1 MIWQIYKVFFT
12 YHFTRSLSFVAAAK
26 FSLFTFHFSL
36 KIANFAN
43 SFAKLQCTRQFKEK
57 QAFLLHCSRFFVT
70 LASPKLLH
78 LGKAQINLA
87 FHSTFRNFANKNK
100 TFYNTTMLQI
110 RCKNNNMTKS
120 FPEGTSLLDV
130 YQEFA
135 DDIKLPYPVV
145 SAKVNNASQGLKF
158 RLYQNRDVEFLDAR
172 EGSGHRVYVRS
183 LCFVLY
189 KATQD
194 LFPGSKLFIEHTIS
208 RGYYCNF
215 KKKGYEPMVEGD
227 VEKIRERMQE
237 IINLDMP
244 FRRNEAT
251 TEEALRVFAERGLT
265 DKVKLLESSGQ
276 IYSDYYMLGDTADY
290 YYGPLVPSAGY
301 LTVWGLETYHDGML
315 LRVPDWNNP
324 TQLAEKVDM
333 PKTYE
338 MFAEKTKWD
347 IIMRLSNAGDVNK
360 AILKGHASEL
370 IQVSEALQEKKIVQ
384 IAEEIDRRFHDEE
397 NPVRMVLITGP
408 SSSGKTTFCK
418 RLSVQL
424 LACGLRPLSFSTDD
438 YFVNRLD
445 TPKLPNGDYD
455 FDNIE
460 TVEYHLLEDHLL
472 RLMKGERVEIP
483 EYNFVTGKR
492 EWNGK
497 KLKLA
502 GDTVLIIEGIHALN
516 PLLTKK
522 IPDSLKY
529 KIYISAL
536 TSISLDDHNWI
547 PVRDNR
553 LLRRII
559 RDYNK
564 GAYTAQQTIAQWK
577 NVCEAEDQWIFPF
590 QETADAMFNSALNIE
605 FAVLR
610 THAEIILA
618 SVPKNCDEYAE
629 AHRLLKFLRYFI
641 PISDK
646 EIPPTS
652 IMREFVGGS
661 SFKYPR

>member
-1 MIWQIYKVFFT
+1 
-12 YHFTRSLSFVAAAK
+12 
-26 FSLFTFHFSL
+26 
-36 KIANFAN
+36 
-43 SFAKLQCTRQFKEK
+43 
-57 QAFLLHCSRFFVT
+57 
-70 LASPKLLH
+70 
-78 LGKAQINLA
+78 
-87 FHSTFRNFANKNK
+87 
-100 TFYNTTMLQI
+100 MLQI
-110 RCKNNNMTKS
+110 RCKNNNVTKS

-135 DDIKLPYPVV
+135 DEIQLPFPVV
-145 SAKVNNASQGLKF
+145 SAKVNNVSQGLKF
-158 RLYQNRDVEFLDAR
+158 RVFQNRDVEFLDASM
-172 EGSGHRVYVRS
+172 GSGHRVYVRS
-183 LCFVLY
+183 LSFVLY

-194 LFPGSKLFIEHTIS
+194 VFPGSKLFIEHS
-208 RGYYCNF
+208 LCRGYYCNF
-215 KKKGYEPMVEGD
+215 KKRSNEPLSDAD
-227 VEKIRERMQE
+227 VDSIRQRMQE
-237 IINLDMP
+237 IIDLDMP
-244 FRRNEAT
+244 FRRTQATNEET
-251 TEEALRVFAERGLT
+251 IRVFTERGFV
-265 DKVKLLESSGQ
+265 DKVKLLETSGQ
-276 IYSDYYMLGDTADY
+276 IYSDYYTLGDTVDY

-301 LTVWGLETYHDGML
+301 LKVWGLERYEDGLL
-315 LRVPDWNNP
+315 LRVPDWYNP
-324 TQLAEKVDM
+324 LKLAEKVDQ
-333 PKTYE
+333 PKTFG
-338 MFAEKTKWD
+338 MFAEKTHWD

-360 AILKGHASEL
+360 AIKRGHASEL

-384 IAEEIDRRFHDEE
+384 IAEEIERRFHREE
-397 NPVRMVLITGP
+397 NPVRLVLITGP

-418 RLSVQL
+418 RLSIQL
-424 LACGLRPLSFSTDD
+424 LACGLRPVSFSTDD
-438 YFVNRLD
+438 YFVNRTD

-460 TVEYHLLEDHLL
+460 TVEYSLLEDHLL
-472 RLMKGERVEIP
+472 RLMQGEKVEIP

-492 EWNGK
+492 EYNGK
-497 KLKLA
+497 KLKLS

-522 IPDSLKY
+522 IPDDLKY

-547 PVRDNR
+547 PTRDNR

-564 GAYTAQQTIAQWK
+564 GAFTAQQTISQWK
-577 NVCEAEDQWIFPF
+577 NVCQAEDQWIFPY
-590 QETADAMFNSALNIE
+590 QETADVMFNSALNIE

-618 SVPKNCDEYAE
+618 SVPRNCPEYAE
-629 AHRLLKFLRYFI
+629 AHRLLRFIHYFL

-661 SFKYPR
+661 TFKEI

>member
-1 MIWQIYKVFFT
+1 
-12 YHFTRSLSFVAAAK
+12 
-26 FSLFTFHFSL
+26 
-36 KIANFAN
+36 
-43 SFAKLQCTRQFKEK
+43 
-57 QAFLLHCSRFFVT
+57 
-70 LASPKLLH
+70 
-78 LGKAQINLA
+78 
-87 FHSTFRNFANKNK
+87 
-100 TFYNTTMLQI
+100 
-110 RCKNNNMTKS
+110 MTKS
-120 FPEGTSLLDV
+120 FPEGCSLLDV

-135 DDIKLPYPVV
+135 DDIKLPYPVI

-172 EGSGHRVYVRS
+172 AGSGHRVYVRS
-183 LCFVLY
+183 LSFVLY

-194 LFPGSKLFIEHTIS
+194 VFPGSKLFVEHSIC

-215 KKKGYEPMVEGD
+215 KKKKEGD
-227 VEKIRERMQE
+227 RITDSDVESLKNRMKE
-237 IINLDMP
+237 IIDLDMP
-244 FRRNEAT
+244 FRRTEAT
-251 TEEALRVFAERGLT
+251 NEEAIRVFAERGFS
-265 DKVKLLESSGQ
+265 DKVKLLETSGH
-276 IYSDYYMLGDTADY
+276 IYSDYYTLGDTVDY

-301 LTVWGLETYHDGML
+301 LKVWGLERYEDGLL
-315 LRVPDWNNP
+315 LRVPDWHNP
-324 TQLAEKVDM
+324 LQLAEKVDQ

-338 MFAEKTKWD
+338 MFAEKTRWD

-360 AILKGHASEL
+360 AIMRGHASEL

-384 IAEEIDRRFHDEE
+384 IAEEIDRRFHREKD
-397 NPVRMVLITGP
+397 PVRIVLITGP

-424 LACGLRPLSFSTDD
+424 LACGLRPVSFSTDD
-438 YFVNRLD
+438 YFVNRVD

-460 TVEYHLLEDHLL
+460 TVEYSLLEDHLQK
-472 RLMKGERVEIP
+472 LMQGERVEIP
-483 EYNFVTGKR
+483 EYNFKTGKR

-497 KLKLA
+497 KLKLSN
-502 GDTVLIIEGIHALN
+502 DTVLIIEGIHALN

-522 IPDSLKY
+522 IPDSIKY

-536 TSISLDDHNWI
+536 TSVSLDDHNWI
-547 PVRDNR
+547 PTRDNR

-564 GAYTAQQTIAQWK
+564 GAFSAQETIAQWK
-577 NVCEAEDQWIFPF
+577 NVLAAEDQWIFPY
-590 QETADAMFNSALNIE
+590 QETADVMFNSALNIE

-610 THAEIILA
+610 IHAEIILA
-618 SVPKNCDEYAE
+618 SVPKNCPEYAE
-629 AHRLLKFLRYFI
+629 AHRLLKFIHYFL

-661 SFKYPR
+661 SFKY

>member
-1 MIWQIYKVFFT
+1 
-12 YHFTRSLSFVAAAK
+12 
-26 FSLFTFHFSL
+26 
-36 KIANFAN
+36 
-43 SFAKLQCTRQFKEK
+43 
-57 QAFLLHCSRFFVT
+57 
-70 LASPKLLH
+70 
-78 LGKAQINLA
+78 
-87 FHSTFRNFANKNK
+87 
-100 TFYNTTMLQI
+100 MLQI
-110 RCKNNNMTKS
+110 RCKNNNITKS

-135 DDIKLPYPVV
+135 DDLQMQNPVV
-145 SAKVNNASQGLKF
+145 AALVNNTTQGLKF

-172 EGSGHRVYVRS
+172 EGPGHRVYVRS

-215 KKKGYEPMVEGD
+215 KKRGNDALTED
-227 VEKIRERMQE
+227 DIQHIRERMQE

-251 TEEALRVFAERGLT
+251 TEEAVRIFAERGFS
-265 DKVKLLESSGQ
+265 DKVKLLETSGQ
-276 IYSDYYMLGDTADY
+276 IYSDYYMLGDTADFF
-290 YYGPLVPSAGY
+290 YGPLVPSASY
-301 LTVWGLETYHDGML
+301 LTVWGLEAYHDGML
-315 LRVPDWNNP
+315 LRVPDWNDP
-324 TQLAEKVDM
+324 SRLAEKVDM

-338 MFAEKTKWD
+338 MFAEKTRWD

-384 IAEEIDRRFHDEE
+384 IAEEIERRFHRDE
-397 NPVRMVLITGP
+397 NPVRLVLITGP

-424 LACGLRPLSFSTDD
+424 LACGLRPYSVSTDD
-438 YFVNRLD
+438 YFVNRVD
-445 TPKLPNGDYD
+445 TPLLPNGDYD

-460 TVEYHLLEDHLL
+460 TVEYRLLQDHLQ
-472 RLMKGERVEIP
+472 RLMQGERVEVP
-483 EYNFVTGKR
+483 EYNFTTGKR

-497 KLKLA
+497 KLKLS

-516 PLLTKK
+516 PLLTQA
-522 IPDSLKY
+522 IPDSAKF

-564 GAYTAQQTIAQWK
+564 GAFTAQQTISQWP
-577 NVCEAEDQWIFPF
+577 NVCQAEDQWIFPY
-590 QETADAMFNSALNIE
+590 QESADVMFNSALNIE

-610 THAEIILA
+610 PHAEIILA
-618 SVPKNCDEYAE
+618 SVPKNCPEYTD
-629 AHRLLKFLRYFI
+629 AHRLLKFLHYFI
-641 PISDK
+641 PVSDK

-661 SFKYPR
+661 SFKY

>member
-1 MIWQIYKVFFT
+1 
-12 YHFTRSLSFVAAAK
+12 
-26 FSLFTFHFSL
+26 
-36 KIANFAN
+36 
-43 SFAKLQCTRQFKEK
+43 
-57 QAFLLHCSRFFVT
+57 
-70 LASPKLLH
+70 
-78 LGKAQINLA
+78 
-87 FHSTFRNFANKNK
+87 
-100 TFYNTTMLQI
+100 MLQI
-110 RCKNNNMTKS
+110 RCKNNNVTKS

-135 DDIKLPYPVV
+135 DEIKLPYPVV
-145 SAKVNNASQGLKF
+145 SAKVNNVSQGLKF
-158 RLYQNRDVEFLDAR
+158 RLFQNRDVEFMDAT
-172 EGSGHRVYVRS
+172 EGSGHRAYVRS
-183 LCFVLY
+183 LTFVLY

-194 LFPGSKLFIEHTIS
+194 VFPGSKLFIEHS
-208 RGYYCNF
+208 LCRGYYCNF
-215 KKKGYEPMVEGD
+215 KKKPTPTPSQKEGNIVTDED
-227 VEKIRERMQE
+227 VERIKARMQE
-237 IINLDMP
+237 IIDLDMP
-244 FRRNEAT
+244 FRRTEST
-251 TEEALRVFAERGLT
+251 TEEAIRIFSERGFA
-265 DKVKLLESSGQ
+265 DKVKLLETSGQ
-276 IYSDYYMLGDTADY
+276 AYTYYYTLGDTIDY
-290 YYGPLVPSAGY
+290 YYGPLVPSASY
-301 LTVWGLETYHDGML
+301 LKVWGLERYEEKPRVGEQSPGIGLL
-315 LRVPDWNNP
+315 LRVPDWNDP
-324 TQLAEKVDM
+324 TKLAEKVDQ
-333 PKTYE
+333 PKTFE
-338 MFAEKTKWD
+338 MFAEKTHWD

-360 AILKGHASEL
+360 AIMRGHSSEL

-384 IAEEIDRRFHDEE
+384 IAEEIDRRFHQEK
-397 NPVRMVLITGP
+397 NPVRIVLITGP

-424 LACGLRPLSFSTDD
+424 LACGLRPVSFSTDD
-438 YFVNRLD
+438 YFVNRTD

-460 TVEYHLLEDHLL
+460 TVEYSLLEDHLL
-472 RLMKGERVEIP
+472 RLMQGERVEIP

-529 KIYISAL
+529 KIYISTL

-577 NVCEAEDQWIFPF
+577 NVLAAEDKWIFPY
-590 QETADAMFNSALNIE
+590 QETADVMFNSALNIE

-610 THAEIILA
+610 THAEIILT
-618 SVPKNCDEYAE
+618 SVPKNCPEYAE

-646 EIPPTS
+646 EIPSTS

-661 SFKYPR
+661 SFKY

>member
-1 MIWQIYKVFFT
+1 MV
-12 YHFTRSLSFVAAAK
+12 
-26 FSLFTFHFSL
+26 
-36 KIANFAN
+36 
-43 SFAKLQCTRQFKEK
+43 
-57 QAFLLHCSRFFVT
+57 
-70 LASPKLLH
+70 
-78 LGKAQINLA
+78 
-87 FHSTFRNFANKNK
+87 
-100 TFYNTTMLQI
+100 QI
-110 RCKNNNMTKS
+110 RCKNNNLTKS
-120 FPEGTSLLDV
+120 FPEGSSLLDI

-135 DDIKLPYPVV
+135 QEIDLPYPVV
-145 SAKVNNASQGLKF
+145 SAKVNNVSQGLKYRAF
-158 RLYQNRDVEFLDAR
+158 QNRDVEFLDAR

-183 LCFVLY
+183 LTFVLY

-194 LFPGSKLFIEHTIS
+194 VFPGSKLFIEHS
-208 RGYYCNF
+208 LCRGYYSNF
-215 KKKGYEPMVEGD
+215 KKRNNEPLSDDD
-227 VEKIRERMQE
+227 VSSIRQRMQE

-244 FRRNEAT
+244 FHRIESTNEET
-251 TEEALRVFAERGLT
+251 IRVFTERGFT
-265 DKVKLLESSGQ
+265 DKVKLLETSGQ
-276 IYSDYYMLGDTADY
+276 IYSDYYTLGDTVDY

-301 LTVWGLETYHDGML
+301 LKVWGLERYEDGLL

-324 TQLAEKVDM
+324 LQLAEKVDQ
-333 PKTYE
+333 PKTFG
-338 MFAEKTKWD
+338 MFAEKTRWD

-360 AILKGHASEL
+360 AIKRGHASEL
-370 IQVSEALQEKKIVQ
+370 IQVSEALQEKKIVK
-384 IAEEIDRRFHDEE
+384 IAEEIEQRFHREKD
-397 NPVRMVLITGP
+397 PIRLVLITGP

-424 LACGLRPLSFSTDD
+424 LACGLRPVSFSTDD
-438 YFVNRLD
+438 YFVNRVD

-460 TVEYHLLEDHLL
+460 TVEYSLLEDHLL
-472 RLMKGERVEIP
+472 RLMEGEKVEIP

-492 EWNGK
+492 EYNGK
-497 KLKLA
+497 KLKLS

-522 IPDSLKY
+522 IPDAVKY

-547 PVRDNR
+547 PTRDNR

-564 GAYTAQQTIAQWK
+564 GAFTAQQTINQWK
-577 NVCEAEDQWIFPF
+577 NVCQAEDQWIFPY
-590 QETADAMFNSALNIE
+590 QETADVMFNSALNIE

-618 SVPKNCDEYAE
+618 SVPRNCPEYAE
-629 AHRLLKFLRYFI
+629 AHRLLKFIHYFI

-661 SFKYPR
+661 SFKESSF

>member
-1 MIWQIYKVFFT
+1 
-12 YHFTRSLSFVAAAK
+12 
-26 FSLFTFHFSL
+26 
-36 KIANFAN
+36 
-43 SFAKLQCTRQFKEK
+43 
-57 QAFLLHCSRFFVT
+57 
-70 LASPKLLH
+70 
-78 LGKAQINLA
+78 
-87 FHSTFRNFANKNK
+87 
-100 TFYNTTMLQI
+100 MLQI
-110 RCKNNNMTKS
+110 RCKNNNITKS
-120 FPEGTSLLDV
+120 FPEGASLLDV

-135 DDIKLPYPVV
+135 NELKMPFPVV
-145 SAKVNNASQGLKF
+145 AANVNNTPQGLKF

-172 EGSGHRVYVRS
+172 EGAGHRVYVRS

-215 KKKGYEPMVEGD
+215 KKRNNDPLTESD
-227 VEKIRERMQE
+227 IQHFSERMQE

-251 TEEALRVFAERGLT
+251 TEEAVRVFAERGFS
-265 DKVKLLESSGQ
+265 DKVKLLETSGQ
-276 IYSDYYMLGDTADY
+276 IYSDYYTLGDTADF

-301 LTVWGLETYHDGML
+301 LTVWGLEPYHDGML
-315 LRVPDWNNP
+315 LRVPDWNDP
-324 TQLAEKVDM
+324 SRLAEKVDM

-338 MFAEKTKWD
+338 MFAEKTRWD

-384 IAEEIDRRFHDEE
+384 IAEEIDRRFHQEE
-397 NPVRMVLITGP
+397 NPLRIVLITGP

-424 LACGLRPLSFSTDD
+424 LACGLRPYSVSTDD
-438 YFVNRLD
+438 YFVNRVD
-445 TPKLPNGDYD
+445 TPRLPNGDYD

-460 TVEYHLLEDHLL
+460 TVEYKLLEDHLT
-472 RLMKGERVEIP
+472 RLMKGERVEVP
-483 EYNFVTGKR
+483 EYNFTTGKR

-497 KLKLA
+497 KLKLNN
-502 GDTVLIIEGIHALN
+502 DTVLIIEGIHALN
-516 PLLTKK
+516 PLLTKA
-522 IPDSLKY
+522 IPDSAKF

-564 GAYTAQQTIAQWK
+564 GAFTAQQTISQWP
-577 NVCEAEDQWIFPF
+577 NVCEAEDQWIFPY
-590 QETADAMFNSALNIE
+590 QETADVMFNSALNIE

-610 THAEIILA
+610 PHAEIILA
-618 SVPKNCDEYAE
+618 SVPKNCPEYTD
-629 AHRLLKFLRYFI
+629 AHRLLKFLHYFM
-641 PISDK
+641 PVSDK

-661 SFKYPR
+661 SFKY

>member
-1 MIWQIYKVFFT
+1 
-12 YHFTRSLSFVAAAK
+12 
-26 FSLFTFHFSL
+26 
-36 KIANFAN
+36 
-43 SFAKLQCTRQFKEK
+43 
-57 QAFLLHCSRFFVT
+57 
-70 LASPKLLH
+70 
-78 LGKAQINLA
+78 
-87 FHSTFRNFANKNK
+87 
-100 TFYNTTMLQI
+100 MLQI
-110 RCKNNNMTKS
+110 RCKNNNVTKS
-120 FPEGTSLLDV
+120 FPEGCSLLDV

-135 DDIKLPYPVV
+135 DDIRLPYPVI

-158 RLYQNRDVEFLDAR
+158 RLFQNRDVEFLDAR
-172 EGSGHRVYVRS
+172 AGSGHRVYVRS
-183 LCFVLY
+183 LSFVLY

-194 LFPGSKLFIEHTIS
+194 VFPGSKLFIEHS
-208 RGYYCNF
+208 LCRGYYCNF
-215 KKKGYEPMVEGD
+215 KKKSGDSISDSD
-227 VEKIRERMQE
+227 VEQIKHRMQE
-237 IINLDMP
+237 IIDLDMP
-244 FRRNEAT
+244 FRRTEAT
-251 TEEALRVFAERGLT
+251 NEEAIRVFAERGFS
-265 DKVKLLESSGQ
+265 DKVKLLETSGH
-276 IYSDYYMLGDTADY
+276 IYSDYYTLGDTVDY

-301 LTVWGLETYHDGML
+301 LKVWGLERYEQGLL

-324 TQLAEKVDM
+324 LQLAEKVEQ
-333 PKTYE
+333 PKTFE
-338 MFAEKTKWD
+338 MFAEKTRWD

-360 AILKGHASEL
+360 AIMRGHASEL

-384 IAEEIDRRFHDEE
+384 IAEEIDRRFHRETD
-397 NPVRMVLITGP
+397 PVRIVLITGP

-424 LACGLRPLSFSTDD
+424 MACGLRPVSFSTDD
-438 YFVNRLD
+438 YFVNRID

-460 TVEYHLLEDHLL
+460 TVEYDLLEGHLL
-472 RLMKGERVEIP
+472 RLMQGERVEIP

-497 KLKLA
+497 KIKLSN
-502 GDTVLIIEGIHALN
+502 DTVLIVEGIHALN
-516 PLLTKK
+516 PLLTKN
-522 IPDSLKY
+522 ISDSVKY

-536 TSISLDDHNWI
+536 TSVSLDDHNWI
-547 PVRDNR
+547 PTRDNR

-564 GAYTAQQTIAQWK
+564 GAFSAKETISQWK
-577 NVCEAEDQWIFPF
+577 NVLAAEDKWIFPF
-590 QETADAMFNSALNIE
+590 QETADVMFNSALNIE

-610 THAEIILA
+610 IHAEIILA

-629 AHRLLKFLRYFI
+629 AHRLLKFIHYFL

-661 SFKYPR
+661 SFKY

>member
-1 MIWQIYKVFFT
+1 
-12 YHFTRSLSFVAAAK
+12 
-26 FSLFTFHFSL
+26 
-36 KIANFAN
+36 
-43 SFAKLQCTRQFKEK
+43 
-57 QAFLLHCSRFFVT
+57 
-70 LASPKLLH
+70 
-78 LGKAQINLA
+78 
-87 FHSTFRNFANKNK
+87 
-100 TFYNTTMLQI
+100 MLQI
-110 RCKNNNMTKS
+110 RCKNTGVTKS
-120 FPEGTSLLDV
+120 VQEGTSLLDV

-135 DDIKLPYPVV
+135 DEIKLPYPVV
-145 SAKVNNASQGLKF
+145 SAKVNNVSQGLKF

-194 LFPGSKLFIEHTIS
+194 VFPGSKLFIEHS
-208 RGYYCNF
+208 LCRGYYCNF
-215 KKKGYEPMVEGD
+215 KKRTPEPLTDED
-227 VEKIRERMQE
+227 VRRISQRMQE
-237 IINLDMP
+237 IIALDMP
-244 FRRNEAT
+244 FRRTEAT
-251 TEEALRVFAERGLT
+251 NEETVRVFTERGFA
-265 DKVKLLESSGQ
+265 DKVKLLETSGQ
-276 IYSDYYMLGDTADY
+276 IYSHYYTLGDTVDY

-301 LTVWGLETYHDGML
+301 LTVWALERYEQGLL
-315 LRVPDWNNP
+315 LRIPDWNDP
-324 TQLAEKVDM
+324 SRLAEKVDQ
-333 PKTYE
+333 PKTFG
-338 MFAEKTKWD
+338 MFAEKTRWD

-360 AILKGHASEL
+360 AIQRGYASEL

-384 IAEEIDRRFHDEE
+384 IAEDIFARCEKSNGH
-397 NPVRMVLITGP
+397 NPIVLITGP

-418 RLSVQL
+418 RLSIQL

-438 YFVNRLD
+438 YFVNRVD

-460 TVEYHLLEDHLL
+460 TVEYSLLEDHLL
-472 RLMKGERVEIP
+472 RLIKGERVEIP
-483 EYNFVTGKR
+483 EYNFVTGQR

-497 KLKLA
+497 RLKLA
-502 GDTVLIIEGIHALN
+502 SDTVLIIEGIHALN
-516 PLLTKK
+516 PLLTQK
-522 IPDSLKY
+522 IDDAMKY

-547 PVRDNR
+547 PVSDNR

-564 GAYTAQQTIAQWK
+564 GAFTARQTIAQWK
-577 NVCEAEDQWIFPF
+577 NVCEAEDRWIFPF

-610 THAEIILA
+610 THAEIILT
-618 SVPKNCDEYAE
+618 SVPKNCPEYAE
-629 AHRLLKFLRYFI
+629 AHRLLKFIRFFL
-641 PISDK
+641 PVSDK

-661 SFKYPR
+661 SFKY

>member
-1 MIWQIYKVFFT
+1 
-12 YHFTRSLSFVAAAK
+12 
-26 FSLFTFHFSL
+26 
-36 KIANFAN
+36 
-43 SFAKLQCTRQFKEK
+43 
-57 QAFLLHCSRFFVT
+57 
-70 LASPKLLH
+70 
-78 LGKAQINLA
+78 
-87 FHSTFRNFANKNK
+87 
-100 TFYNTTMLQI
+100 MLQI
-110 RCKNNNMTKS
+110 RCKNNGVTKS
-120 FPEGTSLLDV
+120 FPEGCSLLDV

-183 LCFVLY
+183 LCFLLY

-194 LFPGSKLFIEHTIS
+194 VFPGSKLFIEHTIS

-215 KKKGYEPMVEGD
+215 KKKINEGLAEGD
-227 VEKIRERMQE
+227 VEQICNRMQE
-237 IINLDMP
+237 IVNLDMP
-244 FRRNEAT
+244 FRRTEAT
-251 TEEALRVFAERGLT
+251 NEEAIRVFAERGFA
-265 DKVKLLESSGQ
+265 DKVKLLETSGQ
-276 IYSDYYMLGDTADY
+276 IYSDYYTLGDTADY

-301 LTVWGLETYHDGML
+301 LKVFGLEPYHDGML
-315 LRVPDWNNP
+315 LRVPDWYNP
-324 TQLAEKVDM
+324 TILAEKVDM

-338 MFAEKTKWD
+338 MFREKTRWD

-384 IAEEIDRRFHDEE
+384 IAEDIDHRFHAEE
-397 NPVRMVLITGP
+397 NPIRIVLITGP

-418 RLSVQL
+418 RLSIQL

-438 YFVNRLD
+438 YFVNRVD

-460 TVEYHLLEDHLL
+460 AVDYHLLEDHLTA
-472 RLMKGERVEIP
+472 LMNGERVEIP
-483 EYNFVTGKR
+483 EYNFSTGKR

-497 KLKLA
+497 KIKLA

-522 IPDSLKY
+522 IEDSLKY

-564 GAYTAQQTIAQWK
+564 GAFTAQETIAQWK
-577 NVCEAEDQWIFPF
+577 NVCEAEDKWIFPY

-618 SVPKNCDEYAE
+618 SVPRNCAEYAE
-629 AHRLLKFLRYFI
+629 AHRLLKFIHYFL
-641 PISDK
+641 PVSDK

-661 SFKYPR
+661 SFKY

>member
-1 MIWQIYKVFFT
+1 
-12 YHFTRSLSFVAAAK
+12 
-26 FSLFTFHFSL
+26 
-36 KIANFAN
+36 
-43 SFAKLQCTRQFKEK
+43 
-57 QAFLLHCSRFFVT
+57 
-70 LASPKLLH
+70 
-78 LGKAQINLA
+78 
-87 FHSTFRNFANKNK
+87 
-100 TFYNTTMLQI
+100 MLQI
-110 RCKNNNMTKS
+110 RCKNNGVTKS

-135 DDIKLPYPVV
+135 DDIKLPFPVV

-194 LFPGSKLFIEHTIS
+194 LFPGSKLFIEHPLS

-215 KKKGYEPMVEGD
+215 KKRNGESLEDGD
-227 VEKIRERMQE
+227 VERIRERMQE
-237 IINLDMP
+237 IINLNMP

-251 TEEALRVFAERGLT
+251 NEEAIRIFQERGFS
-265 DKVKLLESSGQ
+265 DKVKLLETSGQ
-276 IYSDYYMLGDTADY
+276 IYSDYYTLGETVDY

-301 LTVWGLETYHDGML
+301 LNVWGLERLNDGML
-315 LRVPDWNNP
+315 LRVPDWNDP
-324 TQLAEKVDM
+324 SKLAEMVPMPKTFEIYAEKVR
-333 PKTYE
+333 
-338 MFAEKTKWD
+338 WD
-347 IIMRLSNAGDVNK
+347 IIMHLSNAGDVNK
-360 AILKGHASEL
+360 AVLRGHASEL

-384 IAEEIDRRFHDEE
+384 IAEEIERRFHDTEK
-397 NPVRMVLITGP
+397 PIRIILITGP

-418 RLSVQL
+418 RLSIQL
-424 LACGLRPLSFSTDD
+424 LACGLRPMSFSTDD

-460 TVEYHLLEDHLL
+460 TVDYHLLEDHLS
-472 RLMKGERVEIP
+472 RLMKGERVEVP

-492 EWNGK
+492 EYNGK
-497 KLKLA
+497 RLKL
-502 GDTVLIIEGIHALN
+502 GNDNVLIIEGIHALN
-516 PLLTKK
+516 PLLTKT
-522 IPDSLKY
+522 IPDAAKF

-547 PVRDNR
+547 PTRDNR

-564 GAYTAQQTIAQWK
+564 GAYTARETISQWK
-577 NVCEAEDQWIFPF
+577 NVCAAEDKWIFPY
-590 QETADAMFNSALNIE
+590 QETADVMFNSALNIE

-618 SVPKNCDEYAE
+618 SVPRNCPEYAE
-629 AHRLLKFLRYFI
+629 AHRLLKFIHYFI
-641 PISDK
+641 PVSDK

-661 SFKYPR
+661 SFKY

>member
-1 MIWQIYKVFFT
+1 
-12 YHFTRSLSFVAAAK
+12 
-26 FSLFTFHFSL
+26 
-36 KIANFAN
+36 
-43 SFAKLQCTRQFKEK
+43 
-57 QAFLLHCSRFFVT
+57 
-70 LASPKLLH
+70 
-78 LGKAQINLA
+78 
-87 FHSTFRNFANKNK
+87 
-100 TFYNTTMLQI
+100 MLQI
-110 RCKNNNMTKS
+110 RCVNNGITKS

-135 DDIKLPYPVV
+135 DEIKLPYPVV

-215 KKKGYEPMVEGD
+215 KKKGNEALADGD
-227 VEKIRERMQE
+227 VERISQRMQE

-244 FRRNEAT
+244 FRRHEAT
-251 TEEALRVFAERGLT
+251 NEEAVRIFAERGFT
-265 DKVKLLESSGQ
+265 DKVKLLETSGQ
-276 IYSDYYMLGDTADY
+276 IYSDYYTLGDTADY

-301 LTVWGLETYHDGML
+301 LSVWALEPYHDGML

-324 TQLAEKVDM
+324 LQLAEKADM
-333 PKTYE
+333 PKTYD
-338 MFAEKTKWD
+338 MFAEKTRWD

-360 AILKGHASEL
+360 AIQKGHASEL

-384 IAEEIDRRFHDEE
+384 IAEEIERRFHRKK
-397 NPVRMVLITGP
+397 NPVKLILITGP
-408 SSSGKTTFCK
+408 SSSGKTTFTK
-418 RLSVQL
+418 RLSIQL

-460 TVEYHLLEDHLL
+460 TVDYHLLEEHLTK
-472 RLMKGERVEIP
+472 LMQGERVEVP

-497 KLKLA
+497 KLKMA
-502 GDTVLIIEGIHALN
+502 SDTVLIIEGIHALN
-516 PLLTKK
+516 PLLTKNL
-522 IPDSLKY
+522 PDWTKF
-529 KIYISAL
+529 KVYISAL

-564 GAYTAQQTIAQWK
+564 GAYTAQETIAQWK
-577 NVCEAEDQWIFPF
+577 NVCEAEDKWIFPF
-590 QETADAMFNSALNIE
+590 QESADAMFNSALNIE

-618 SVPKNCDEYAE
+618 SVPKNCPEYAE
-629 AHRLLKFLRYFI
+629 AHRLLKFIHFFI
-641 PISDK
+641 PVSDK

-652 IMREFVGGS
+652 IMREFLGGS
-661 SFKYPR
+661 SFKY

>member
-1 MIWQIYKVFFT
+1 
-12 YHFTRSLSFVAAAK
+12 
-26 FSLFTFHFSL
+26 
-36 KIANFAN
+36 
-43 SFAKLQCTRQFKEK
+43 
-57 QAFLLHCSRFFVT
+57 
-70 LASPKLLH
+70 
-78 LGKAQINLA
+78 
-87 FHSTFRNFANKNK
+87 
-100 TFYNTTMLQI
+100 MLQI
-110 RCKNNNMTKS
+110 RCKNNNVTKS
-120 FPEGTSLLDV
+120 FPEGCSLLDV
-130 YQEFA
+130 YQEFQ
-135 DDIKLPYPVV
+135 DYIKLPYPVV

-183 LCFVLY
+183 LSFVLY

-194 LFPGSKLFIEHTIS
+194 VFPGSKLFIEHS
-208 RGYYCNF
+208 LCRGYYCNF
-215 KKKGYEPMVEGD
+215 KKKNAEPLTDED
-227 VEKIRERMQE
+227 VALISQRMQE
-237 IINLDMP
+237 IINLDIP
-244 FRRNEAT
+244 FRRTEAT
-251 TEEALRVFAERGLT
+251 NEEAIRVFAERGFS
-265 DKVKLLESSGQ
+265 DKVKLLETSGQ
-276 IYSDYYMLGDTADY
+276 IYSDYYTLGDTVDY

-301 LTVWGLETYHDGML
+301 LKVWGLERYEQGLL

-324 TQLAEKVDM
+324 NQLAEKVDQ
-333 PKTYE
+333 PKTFE

-360 AILKGHASEL
+360 AIMRGHASEL

-384 IAEEIDRRFHDEE
+384 IAEDIESRFHREQD
-397 NPVRMVLITGP
+397 PVRIVLITGP

-424 LACGLRPLSFSTDD
+424 LACGLRPVSFSPDD
-438 YFVNRLD
+438 YFVNRVD

-460 TVEYHLLEDHLL
+460 AVEYSLLEDHLL
-472 RLMKGERVEIP
+472 RLMQGERVEIP

-497 KLKLA
+497 KLKL
-502 GDTVLIIEGIHALN
+502 GSDTVLIIEGIHALN

-522 IPDSLKY
+522 LPDTLKY

-564 GAYTAQQTIAQWK
+564 GAFTAQQTIAQWK
-577 NVCEAEDQWIFPF
+577 NVMEAENQWIFPY
-590 QETADAMFNSALNIE
+590 QESADVMFNSALNIE

-610 THAEIILA
+610 THAEIILS
-618 SVPKNCDEYAE
+618 SVPKNCPEYSE
-629 AHRLLKFLRYFI
+629 AHRLLKFIHFFL
-641 PISDK
+641 PVSDK

-661 SFKYPR
+661 SFKY

>member
-1 MIWQIYKVFFT
+1 
-12 YHFTRSLSFVAAAK
+12 
-26 FSLFTFHFSL
+26 
-36 KIANFAN
+36 
-43 SFAKLQCTRQFKEK
+43 
-57 QAFLLHCSRFFVT
+57 
-70 LASPKLLH
+70 
-78 LGKAQINLA
+78 
-87 FHSTFRNFANKNK
+87 
-100 TFYNTTMLQI
+100 MLQI
-110 RCKNNNMTKS
+110 RCKNNNITKS
-120 FPEGTSLLDV
+120 FPEGASLLDV

-135 DDIKLPYPVV
+135 DELKMPFPVV
-145 SAKVNNASQGLKF
+145 AANVNNTPQGLKF

-172 EGSGHRVYVRS
+172 EGAGHRVYVRS

-215 KKKGYEPMVEGD
+215 KKRNNDPLTESD
-227 VEKIRERMQE
+227 IQHFSERMQE

-251 TEEALRVFAERGLT
+251 TEEAVRVFAERGFS
-265 DKVKLLESSGQ
+265 DKVKLLETSGQ
-276 IYSDYYMLGDTADY
+276 IYSDYYTLGDTADF

-301 LTVWGLETYHDGML
+301 LTVWGLEPYHDGML
-315 LRVPDWNNP
+315 LRVPDWNDP
-324 TQLAEKVDM
+324 SRLAEKVDM

-338 MFAEKTKWD
+338 MFAEKTRWD

-384 IAEEIDRRFHDEE
+384 IAEEIDRRFHQEE
-397 NPVRMVLITGP
+397 NPLRIVLITGP

-424 LACGLRPLSFSTDD
+424 LACGLRPYSVSTDD
-438 YFVNRLD
+438 YFVNRVD
-445 TPKLPNGDYD
+445 TPRLPNGDYD

-460 TVEYHLLEDHLL
+460 TVEYKLLEDHLT
-472 RLMKGERVEIP
+472 RLMKGERVEVP
-483 EYNFVTGKR
+483 EYNFTTGKR

-497 KLKLA
+497 KLKLNN
-502 GDTVLIIEGIHALN
+502 DTVLIIEGIHALN
-516 PLLTKK
+516 PLLTKS
-522 IPDSLKY
+522 IPDSAKF

-564 GAYTAQQTIAQWK
+564 GAFTAQQTISQWP
-577 NVCEAEDQWIFPF
+577 NVCEAEDQWIFPY
-590 QETADAMFNSALNIE
+590 QETADVMFNSALNIE

-610 THAEIILA
+610 PHAEIILA
-618 SVPKNCDEYAE
+618 SVPKNCPEYTD
-629 AHRLLKFLRYFI
+629 AHRLLKFLHYFM
-641 PISDK
+641 PVSDK

-661 SFKYPR
+661 SFKY

>member
-1 MIWQIYKVFFT
+1 
-12 YHFTRSLSFVAAAK
+12 
-26 FSLFTFHFSL
+26 
-36 KIANFAN
+36 
-43 SFAKLQCTRQFKEK
+43 
-57 QAFLLHCSRFFVT
+57 
-70 LASPKLLH
+70 
-78 LGKAQINLA
+78 
-87 FHSTFRNFANKNK
+87 
-100 TFYNTTMLQI
+100 
-110 RCKNNNMTKS
+110 MTKS

-227 VEKIRERMQE
+227 VERIRERMQE

-445 TPKLPNGDYD
+445 TPKLPTGDYD

-460 TVEYHLLEDHLL
+460 TVEYNLLEDHLL

>member
-1 MIWQIYKVFFT
+1 M
-12 YHFTRSLSFVAAAK
+12 
-26 FSLFTFHFSL
+26 
-36 KIANFAN
+36 
-43 SFAKLQCTRQFKEK
+43 
-57 QAFLLHCSRFFVT
+57 
-70 LASPKLLH
+70 
-78 LGKAQINLA
+78 
-87 FHSTFRNFANKNK
+87 
-100 TFYNTTMLQI
+100 
-110 RCKNNNMTKS
+110 
-120 FPEGTSLLDV
+120 DV

-135 DDIKLPYPVV
+135 DEIKLPYPVV
-145 SAKVNNASQGLKF
+145 SAKVNNASEGLKF

-183 LCFVLY
+183 LCFLLY

-194 LFPGSKLFIEHTIS
+194 IFPGSKLFIEHTIS

-215 KKKGYEPMVEGD
+215 KKKNNEGLTD
-227 VEKIRERMQE
+227 GDIEQICERMKE
-237 IINLDMP
+237 IVNLDMP
-244 FRRNEAT
+244 FRRTEAT
-251 TEEALRVFAERGLT
+251 NEEAIRVFAERGFS
-265 DKVKLLESSGQ
+265 DKVKLLETSGQ

-301 LTVWGLETYHDGML
+301 LKVFGLEPYHDGML

-324 TQLAEKVDM
+324 TVLAEKVDM

-338 MFAEKTKWD
+338 MFREKTKWD

-384 IAEEIDRRFHDEE
+384 IAEDIERRFHAEE
-397 NPVRMVLITGP
+397 NSIRLVLITGP

-418 RLSVQL
+418 RLSIQL
-424 LACGLRPLSFSTDD
+424 LACGLRPMSFSTDD
-438 YFVNRLD
+438 YFVNRVD

-460 TVEYHLLEDHLL
+460 TVDYALLEDHLS
-472 RLMKGERVEIP
+472 RLMKGERVEVP
-483 EYNFVTGKR
+483 EYNFTTGKR

-516 PLLTKK
+516 PKLTQN
-522 IPDSLKY
+522 IEDSLKY
-529 KIYISAL
+529 RIYISAL

-564 GAYTAQQTIAQWK
+564 GAYTARETIAQWK
-577 NVCEAEDQWIFPF
+577 NVCEAEDKWIFPY

-610 THAEIILA
+610 THAEIILS
-618 SVPKNCDEYAE
+618 SVPRNCPEFAE
-629 AHRLLKFLRYFI
+629 AHRLLKFIHYFL
-641 PISDK
+641 PVSDK

-661 SFKYPR
+661 SFKY

>member
-1 MIWQIYKVFFT
+1 
-12 YHFTRSLSFVAAAK
+12 
-26 FSLFTFHFSL
+26 
-36 KIANFAN
+36 
-43 SFAKLQCTRQFKEK
+43 
-57 QAFLLHCSRFFVT
+57 
-70 LASPKLLH
+70 
-78 LGKAQINLA
+78 
-87 FHSTFRNFANKNK
+87 
-100 TFYNTTMLQI
+100 MLQI
-110 RCKNNNMTKS
+110 RCKNNNVTKS
-120 FPEGTSLLDV
+120 FPEGCSLLDV

-135 DDIKLPYPVV
+135 DEIKLPYPVV

-158 RLYQNRDVEFLDAR
+158 RLFQNRDVEFLDAR

-183 LCFVLY
+183 LCFLLY

-194 LFPGSKLFIEHTIS
+194 IFPGSKLFIEHTIS

-215 KKKGYEPMVEGD
+215 KKRNNDSLADGD
-227 VEKIRERMQE
+227 VERICERMRE
-237 IINLDMP
+237 IVNLDMP
-244 FRRNEAT
+244 FRRTEAT
-251 TEEALRVFAERGLT
+251 TEEAIRVFAERGFS
-265 DKVKLLESSGQ
+265 DKVKLLETSGQ
-276 IYSDYYMLGDTADY
+276 IYSDYYTLGDTADY

-301 LTVWGLETYHDGML
+301 LQVFGLEPYQDGML
-315 LRVPDWNNP
+315 LRVPDWYNP
-324 TQLAEKVDM
+324 SVLAEKVDM

-338 MFAEKTKWD
+338 MFREKTRWD

-360 AILKGHASEL
+360 AILKGYASEL

-384 IAEEIDRRFHDEE
+384 IAEEIDQRFHSKD
-397 NPVRMVLITGP
+397 NPIRLVLITGP

-418 RLSVQL
+418 RLSIQL

-438 YFVNRLD
+438 YFVNRVD

-460 TVEYHLLEDHLL
+460 AVDYHLLEEHLT
-472 RLMKGERVEIP
+472 RLMKGERVEVP
-483 EYNFVTGKR
+483 EYNFSTGKR

-497 KLKLA
+497 KIKLA

-516 PLLTKK
+516 PLLTQQ
-522 IPDSLKY
+522 IDDSLKY

-564 GAYTAQQTIAQWK
+564 GAFTAQQTIAQWK
-577 NVCEAEDQWIFPF
+577 NVCEAEDQWIFPY
-590 QETADAMFNSALNIE
+590 QESADAMFNSALNIE

-610 THAEIILA
+610 THAELIL
-618 SVPKNCDEYAE
+618 SQVPKNCPEYAE
-629 AHRLLKFLRYFI
+629 AHRLLKFIHFFL
-641 PISDK
+641 PVSDK

-661 SFKYPR
+661 SFKY

>member
-1 MIWQIYKVFFT
+1 
-12 YHFTRSLSFVAAAK
+12 
-26 FSLFTFHFSL
+26 
-36 KIANFAN
+36 
-43 SFAKLQCTRQFKEK
+43 
-57 QAFLLHCSRFFVT
+57 
-70 LASPKLLH
+70 
-78 LGKAQINLA
+78 
-87 FHSTFRNFANKNK
+87 
-100 TFYNTTMLQI
+100 MLQI
-110 RCKNNNMTKS
+110 RCKNNNITKS
-120 FPEGTSLLDV
+120 FPEGASLLDV

-135 DDIKLPYPVV
+135 NELQIPNPVV
-145 SAKVNNASQGLKF
+145 AAKVNNTAQGLKF
-158 RLYQNRDVEFLDAR
+158 RLFQNRDVEFVDASD
-172 EGSGHRVYVRS
+172 GPGHRVYVRS

-215 KKKGYEPMVEGD
+215 KKRNNEALAEGD
-227 VEKIRERMQE
+227 VENIRNRMQE

-251 TEEALRVFAERGLT
+251 TEEAVRVFAERGFS
-265 DKVKLLESSGQ
+265 DKVKLLETSGQ
-276 IYSDYYMLGDTADY
+276 IYTDYYTLGDTADY

-301 LTVWGLETYHDGML
+301 LTVWGLEPYHDGML
-315 LRVPDWNNP
+315 LRVPDWNDP
-324 TQLAEKVDM
+324 SRLAEKVDM

-338 MFAEKTKWD
+338 MFAEKTRWD

-384 IAEEIDRRFHDEE
+384 IAEEIDRRFHQEE
-397 NPVRMVLITGP
+397 NPVRIVLITGP

-418 RLSVQL
+418 RLSIQL
-424 LACGLRPLSFSTDD
+424 LACGLRPYSVSTDD
-438 YFVNRLD
+438 YFVNRVD
-445 TPKLPNGDYD
+445 TPLLPNGDYD
-455 FDNIE
+455 FDNVE
-460 TVEYHLLEDHLL
+460 TVEYKLLEDHLS
-472 RLMKGERVEIP
+472 RLMQGERVEVP
-483 EYNFVTGKR
+483 EYNFTTGKR

-497 KLKLA
+497 KLKLSN
-502 GDTVLIIEGIHALN
+502 DTVLIIEGIHALN
-516 PLLTKK
+516 PLLTKA
-522 IPDSLKY
+522 IPDSAKF

-536 TSISLDDHNWI
+536 TSVSLDDHNWV

-564 GAYTAQQTIAQWK
+564 GAYTAQQTISQWK
-577 NVCEAEDQWIFPF
+577 NVCEAEDKWIFPY
-590 QETADAMFNSALNIE
+590 QETADVMFNSALNIE

-610 THAEIILA
+610 PHAEIILA
-618 SVPKNCDEYAE
+618 AVPKNCPEYTD
-629 AHRLLKFLRYFI
+629 AHRLLKFLHYFM
-641 PISDK
+641 PVSDK

-661 SFKYPR
+661 SFKY

>member
-1 MIWQIYKVFFT
+1 
-12 YHFTRSLSFVAAAK
+12 
-26 FSLFTFHFSL
+26 
-36 KIANFAN
+36 
-43 SFAKLQCTRQFKEK
+43 
-57 QAFLLHCSRFFVT
+57 
-70 LASPKLLH
+70 
-78 LGKAQINLA
+78 
-87 FHSTFRNFANKNK
+87 
-100 TFYNTTMLQI
+100 MLQI
-110 RCKNNNMTKS
+110 RCKNNNVTKS
-120 FPEGTSLLDV
+120 FPEGCSLLDV

-135 DDIKLPYPVV
+135 DDIRLPYPVI

-158 RLYQNRDVEFLDAR
+158 RLFQNRDVEFLDAR
-172 EGSGHRVYVRS
+172 AGSGHRVYVRS
-183 LCFVLY
+183 LSFVLY

-194 LFPGSKLFIEHTIS
+194 VFPGSKLFIEHS
-208 RGYYCNF
+208 LCRGYYCNF
-215 KKKGYEPMVEGD
+215 KKKSGD
-227 VEKIRERMQE
+227 SISDSDVDQIKHRMQE
-237 IINLDMP
+237 IIDLDMP
-244 FRRNEAT
+244 FRRTEAT
-251 TEEALRVFAERGLT
+251 NEEAIRVFAERGFS
-265 DKVKLLESSGQ
+265 DKVKLLETSGH
-276 IYSDYYMLGDTADY
+276 IYSDYYTLGDTVDY

-301 LTVWGLETYHDGML
+301 LKVWGLERYEQGLL

-324 TQLAEKVDM
+324 LQLAEKVEQ
-333 PKTYE
+333 PKTFE
-338 MFAEKTKWD
+338 MFAEKTRWD

-360 AILKGHASEL
+360 AIMRGHASEL

-384 IAEEIDRRFHDEE
+384 IAEEIDRRFHRETD
-397 NPVRMVLITGP
+397 PVRIVLITGP

-424 LACGLRPLSFSTDD
+424 MACGLRPVSFSTDD
-438 YFVNRLD
+438 YFVNRID

-460 TVEYHLLEDHLL
+460 TVEYDLLEGHLL
-472 RLMKGERVEIP
+472 RLMQGERVEIP

-497 KLKLA
+497 KLKLSN
-502 GDTVLIIEGIHALN
+502 DTVLIVEGIHALN
-516 PLLTKK
+516 PLLTKN
-522 IPDSLKY
+522 ISDSVKY

-536 TSISLDDHNWI
+536 TSVSLDDHNWI
-547 PVRDNR
+547 PTRDNR

-564 GAYTAQQTIAQWK
+564 GAFSAKETISQWK
-577 NVCEAEDQWIFPF
+577 NVLAAEDKWIFPF
-590 QETADAMFNSALNIE
+590 QETADVMFNSALNIE

-610 THAEIILA
+610 IHAEIILA

-629 AHRLLKFLRYFI
+629 AHRLLKFIHYFL

-661 SFKYPR
+661 SFKY

>member
-1 MIWQIYKVFFT
+1 
-12 YHFTRSLSFVAAAK
+12 
-26 FSLFTFHFSL
+26 
-36 KIANFAN
+36 
-43 SFAKLQCTRQFKEK
+43 
-57 QAFLLHCSRFFVT
+57 
-70 LASPKLLH
+70 
-78 LGKAQINLA
+78 
-87 FHSTFRNFANKNK
+87 
-100 TFYNTTMLQI
+100 MLQI
-110 RCKNNNMTKS
+110 RCKNNNVTKS

-135 DDIKLPYPVV
+135 NEIKLPYPVV

-183 LCFVLY
+183 LCFVLF

-194 LFPGSKLFIEHTIS
+194 VFPGSKLFIEHTIS

-215 KKKGYEPMVEGD
+215 KKKNFEPLADGD
-227 VEKIRERMQE
+227 VERIRERMQE

-251 TEEALRVFAERGLT
+251 TEEAVRVFAERGLT
-265 DKVKLLESSGQ
+265 DKVKLLETSGQ
-276 IYSDYYMLGDTADY
+276 IYSDYYTLGDTADY

-301 LTVWGLETYHDGML
+301 LTVWGLEPYHDGML

-324 TQLAEKVDM
+324 TVLAEKVDM
-333 PKTYE
+333 PKTYG

-347 IIMRLSNAGDVNK
+347 IIMRLSNAGDVNR
-360 AILKGHASEL
+360 AILKGYASEL

-397 NPVRMVLITGP
+397 NPVRIVLITGP

-418 RLSVQL
+418 RLSIQL

-438 YFVNRLD
+438 YFVNRVD

-460 TVEYHLLEDHLL
+460 TVEYSLLEDHLL
-472 RLMKGERVEIP
+472 RLMQGDRVEIP

-497 KLKLA
+497 KLKLSN
-502 GDTVLIIEGIHALN
+502 DSVLIIEGIHALN

-522 IPDSLKY
+522 VPDTAKF

-564 GAYTAQQTIAQWK
+564 GAYSARETISQWK
-577 NVCEAEDQWIFPF
+577 NVCEAEDKWIFPH
-590 QETADAMFNSALNIE
+590 QESADAMFNSALNIE

-618 SVPKNCDEYAE
+618 SVPKNCPEYAE
-629 AHRLLKFLRYFI
+629 AHRLLKFLRFFI

-661 SFKYPR
+661 SFKY

>member
-1 MIWQIYKVFFT
+1 
-12 YHFTRSLSFVAAAK
+12 
-26 FSLFTFHFSL
+26 
-36 KIANFAN
+36 
-43 SFAKLQCTRQFKEK
+43 
-57 QAFLLHCSRFFVT
+57 
-70 LASPKLLH
+70 
-78 LGKAQINLA
+78 
-87 FHSTFRNFANKNK
+87 
-100 TFYNTTMLQI
+100 MLQI
-110 RCKNNNMTKS
+110 RCKNINVTKS

-135 DDIKLPYPVV
+135 DEIGLPYPVV

-194 LFPGSKLFIEHTIS
+194 VFPGSKLFIEHSLS

-215 KKKGYEPMVEGD
+215 KKKNGEGLVEGD
-227 VEKIRERMQE
+227 VELFRQRMQE
-237 IINLDMP
+237 IIDGDMP
-244 FRRNEAT
+244 FRRTEAT
-251 TEEALRVFAERGLT
+251 NEEALRVFADRGLT
-265 DKVKLLESSGQ
+265 DKVKLLETSGNV
-276 IYSDYYMLGDTADY
+276 YTDYYTLGDTVDY

-301 LTVWGLETYHDGML
+301 LKVWGLEPYQEGML
-315 LRVPDWNNP
+315 LRVPDWNDP
-324 TQLAEKVDM
+324 TKLAEKVDM
-333 PKTYE
+333 PKTFS
-338 MFAEKTKWD
+338 MFAEKTRWD

-360 AILKGHASEL
+360 AVMRGHASEL

-384 IAEEIDRRFHDEE
+384 IAEEIDRRYHAEE
-397 NPVRMVLITGP
+397 NPIRLVLITGP

-418 RLSVQL
+418 RLSIQL

-438 YFVNRLD
+438 YFVNRVD

-460 TVEYHLLEDHLL
+460 TVDYHLLEDHLT

-483 EYNFVTGKR
+483 EYNFTTGKR

-516 PLLTKK
+516 PLLTKN
-522 IPDSLKY
+522 ISDDLKY

-564 GAYTAQQTIAQWK
+564 GAFTARQTIAQWP
-577 NVCEAEDQWIFPF
+577 NVCEAEDKWIFPF

-618 SVPKNCDEYAE
+618 SVPKNCPEYAE
-629 AHRLLKFLRYFI
+629 AHRLMKFIHYFL
-641 PISDK
+641 PVSDK

-661 SFKYPR
+661 SFKY